1 MDWDP
6 KFNKDPIE
14 KKAWLASSK
23 NTFGF
28 KDEAKQTVSSSLQN
42 TLSNYFLKWSRQMIK
57 FILSKQETSNKAKK
71 QKRKQKSCPGNR
83 KIYPRQRRQNVAALY
98 TPLGDVEEIFNP
110 LGVSVGASES

>member
-6 KFNKDPIE
+6 KINKDPVE

-28 KDEAKQTVSSSLQN
+28 KDEANQTVSSSLQN

-57 FILSKQETSNKAKK
+57 FILSKQETSNKAKSK
-71 QKRKQKSCPGNR
+71 KRKQKSCPGNK
-83 KIYPRQRRQNVAALY
+83 KIYPRQRRQKCCRLIHTFGRRGRNLQSTRCV
-98 TPLGDVEEIFNP
+98 LG
-110 LGVSVGASES
+110 GK